1 MHPTHETVL
10 LVDDQPENLSILAD
24 LLEPHYR
31 VKVADCGERA
41 LRAAASEPRPDLIL
55 LDVMMPDLDGYA
67 VLSRL
72 HANANTKDIPV
83 IFVTARDSAE
93 DEERGL
99 ELGAVD
105 YIVKPIRPLVVLA
118 RVRTHLEN
126 QRAQHL
132 LADQNKFLEA
142 EIARRMHDNEIV
154 QNASLSALAML
165 AEMRDTDTGNHI
177 YRTQGYVEVLA
188 RALSQRPDY
197 ADLLSPE
204 QQVLIAKA
212 APLHDIGK
220 VGIPDRIL
228 LKPGSLTEEEF
239 AIMRTHSRLGSEAI
253 EQAMQKV
260 QAADHSSY
268 RNDSQPLAFLDTA
281 RQIAQSHHERWD
293 GKGYPDGKQGSDIP
307 LPARIMALAD
317 VFDALT
323 TRRVYKPA
331 MTIEQATEIICKG
344 RGQHFDPTIVDVF
357 LQELPQFIRIA
368 HQYADT
374 HTV

>member
-1 MHPTHETVL
+1 MPQAHETVL

-24 LLEPHYR
+24 LLEPYYR
-31 VKVADCGERA
+31 IKVADCGERA

-55 LDVMMPDLDGYA
+55 LDVVMPDLDGYA

-188 RALSQRPDY
+188 RALSHLPGY
-197 ADLLSPE
+197 AEQLSLE
-204 QQVLIAKA
+204 QQIRIAKA

-260 QAADHSSY
+260 QAADQSSY
-268 RNDSQPLAFLDTA
+268 RNDSQPLAFLDVA

-293 GKGYPDGKQGSDIP
+293 GKGYPDGKQGAEIP

-331 MTIEQATEIICKG
+331 MTIEQATDIICKG

-357 LQELPQFIRIA
+357 LQEHAQFIRIA
-368 HQYADT
+368 HQYAEA
-374 HTV
+374 